1 MSSFNDST
9 PALQVRIENPLLGR
23 AYPDQDRSLAVLD
36 TGFSGFV
43 AVPSDVF
50 GALGLDE
57 LEVEERVLTAAN
69 GEKVRSKVTMARL
82 TVYDASTVVDGYIET
97 WDGLDEILVG
107 SEALGAFR
115 LEIDYCLRRL
125 SVQKCGALRR
135 PLSWRRTRTPRP
147 GVAF

>member
-9 PALQVRIENPLLGR
+9 PALQVRIENPLLGC

-50 GALGLDE
+50 EELGLDE

-69 GEKVRSKVTMARL
+69 GEEVRSKVTMARL

-115 LEIDYCLRRL
+115 LEIDYCLHRL

-135 PLSWRRTRTPRP
+135 P
-147 GVAF
+147 